1 MSIRTSKTKV
11 TGRLLR
17 VRNEYSG
24 RYRFHISGCDVGTDE
39 QTFML
44 SSEKALAIANVD
56 AAFPLGVTIK
66 VTGRFADIPGDRNVR
81 QLLHVKIVSVDG
93 VEVRA
98 WSERVGSTQVAD
110 DTLRAAKARV
120 EEAKASE
127 DAAMADRSPPEQTN
141 AITDPNI
148 AFENAMRI
156 VRRQRKLKNP
166 KLSQQ
171 EIWQLRD
178 ALNLLAEKLGIVQ

>member
-17 VRNEYSG
+17 VRKEQE
-24 RYRFHISGCDVGTDE
+24 RYQFTISDCNVGTDK
-39 QTFML
+39 QIFML
-44 SSEKALAIANVD
+44 SSAKALAIANVD

-98 WSERVGSTQVAD
+98 WSERVGSTQVSPA
-110 DTLRAAKARV
+110 TRLGAERRI

-127 DAAMADRSPPEQTN
+127 DAAMADRSPPEQVN